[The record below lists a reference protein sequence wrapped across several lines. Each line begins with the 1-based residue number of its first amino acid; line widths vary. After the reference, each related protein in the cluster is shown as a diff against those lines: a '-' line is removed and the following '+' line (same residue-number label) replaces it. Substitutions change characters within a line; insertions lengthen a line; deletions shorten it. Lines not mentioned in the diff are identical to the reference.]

1 MARLSRN
8 MALYAVLGVGM
19 GMGAPPAHAQT
30 SVNTPDQIVC
40 QLSGVCG
47 DAPADPG
54 AQIEIGDEKAFSLA
68 KPNAAKPASSATST
82 SAPSRPPAAS
92 AAAPSRR
99 PVATAGARTPT
110 RRPAPP
116 TTSGGIDMMV
126 TFALGSADLTDQA
139 RAEVRAFAKAL
150 ESPVLAG
157 QKFRIEGHTDAI
169 GAADYN
175 LDLSRRRAEAVAAY
189 LTSLG
194 VDPGRIETR
203 GFGYQRPRPG
213 TTPRAAV
220 NRRVEFAKAS

>member
-19 GMGAPPAHAQT
+19 GMGAPSAHAQT

-54 AQIEIGDEKAFSLA
+54 AQIEIGDEKA
-68 KPNAAKPASSATST
+68 ASSATST